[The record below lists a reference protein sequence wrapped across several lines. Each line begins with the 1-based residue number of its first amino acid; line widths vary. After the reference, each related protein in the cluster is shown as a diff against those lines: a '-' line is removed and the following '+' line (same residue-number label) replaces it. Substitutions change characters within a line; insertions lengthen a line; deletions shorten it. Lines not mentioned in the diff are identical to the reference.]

1 MQNACCW
8 ALLILS
14 FGNSLLPKSH
24 ACPTWDF
31 ALVLAVRRRCCSML
45 FLCGRSA
52 GNLNFVQDNGD
63 DKDGAK
69 SKDSSSRTGT
79 RIHRFVVNQ
88 CTCSRCIQDDSKAE
102 DGAPGRWLVGMAGDC
117 RTQLFPM
124 SKHGKL
130 FLVDSDW
137 SWSMAPRG
145 KPFLL
150 TRFARFVQDHRAI
163 SRYI

>member
-69 SKDSSSRTGT
+69 SKDSSSKTGT
-79 RIHRFVVNQ
+79 RIHRFVVNHALVPGAYRTTPKRKTVPLADGLLAWQ
-88 CTCSRCIQDDSKAE
+88 VTAAHSCSPWANMANCFWLIVIEVGLWLQGKTFPPDSLCKI
-102 DGAPGRWLVGMAGDC
+102 C
-117 RTQLFPM
+117 
-124 SKHGKL
+124 
-130 FLVDSDW
+130 
-137 SWSMAPRG
+137 
-145 KPFLL
+145 
-150 TRFARFVQDHRAI
+150 AR
-163 SRYI
+163 SPSN